1 MADSIFRPQEVKAG
15 GLGGKTR
22 LANRDAVSKHTHTHT
37 KQTPKNKGRRRDEEE
52 LRTDNLVKI
61 PF

>member
-22 LANRDAVSKHTHTHT
+22 LANRDAVSKHTHTKKT
-37 KQTPKNKGRRRDEEE
+37 NPKEQRKKEGRRGAKDR
-52 LRTDNLVKI
+52 
-61 PF
+61 